1 MRSVFRRPTTF
12 REARLT
18 SPTDLV
24 RRKAS
29 LRAQALE
36 RRAGIPES
44 YGRNAADAVAARL
57 VDELQ
62 IPRGATIAGYWP
74 LAGEIDPRPGMDRLR
89 ARGHAMALPRL
100 DGRDQPLLFLA
111 WDEGDVLVHGT
122 FKLLEPHPSRPVR
135 VPEVVLAPLLAFDR
149 RGGRLG
155 YGKGYYDR
163 TLGHLRAQGRRPLAI
178 GIAFAA
184 QEVEEVPTGPADVL
198 LDGVI
203 TETAL
208 HRFEP
213 GPGG

>member
-1 MRSVFRRPTTF
+1 
-12 REARLT
+12 LT

-44 YGRNAADAVAARL
+44 YGRKAADAVAARL

-111 WDEGDVLVHGT
+111 WDEGDVLVQGT

-135 VPEVVLAPLLAFDR
+135 LPDVVLAPLLAFDQ

-155 YGKGYYDR
+155 YGAGYYDR
-163 TLGHLRAQGRRPLAI
+163 TLGHLQAQGRRPLAI

-184 QEVEEVPTGPADVL
+184 QEVEKVPTGPADVL

-203 TETAL
+203 TEAAL
-208 HRFEP
+208 HRFFEP
-213 GPGG
+213 GRGG

>member
-1 MRSVFRRPTTF
+1 VSRRPTTS
-12 REARLT
+12 EKLELT
-18 SPTDLV
+18 SPTNLL

-29 LRAQALE
+29 LRAEALE
-36 RRAGIPES
+36 RRAGIPAS
-44 YGRNAADAVAARL
+44 YAERAADRVAARL
-57 VDELQ
+57 ADELEIAQ
-62 IPRGATIAGYWP
+62 GAIVAGYWP
-74 LAGEIDPRPGMDRLR
+74 LAGELDPRPAMELLR

-100 DGRDQPLLFLA
+100 NGRDQPLWFLA
-111 WDEGDVLVHGT
+111 WDQGDVLVQGT
-122 FKLLEPHPSRPVR
+122 FKLLEPHPSRPAR
-135 VPEVVLAPLLAFDR
+135 VPDVVLAPLLAFDR

-163 TLGHLRAQGRRPLAI
+163 TLGHLRSQGRRPLAI

-208 HRFEP
+208 HRF
-213 GPGG
+213 GGSSA